1 MTSGRS
7 STRDPRRAAPL
18 AVLIAL
24 GAAVAACPDTLAAL
38 CPADTRQ
45 EGIYTV
51 VLTPDSGA
59 NECKITGDG
68 DGGSL
73 DASLFATNP
82 APTFS
87 AALCSSRFDDGGAR
101 VWLAIAAPQQRWSP
115 LGPGGTFTWST
126 ATTFVETHCSCPIY
140 VQEQIV
146 GRLLPAQ
153 DDGGT
158 DLGDAGLP
166 PLKGF
171 TAQVSD
177 MVDAG
182 GPAPDGGPCL
192 CNLPCTTNFDLT
204 ATKQ

>member
-1 MTSGRS
+1 MKSEQNRARS
-7 STRDPRRAAPL
+7 AAPL

-24 GAAVAACPDTLAAL
+24 GAATFACPDTLSAL
-38 CPADTRQ
+38 CPTDTRQ

-51 VLTPDSGA
+51 VMTRDSGA
-59 NECKITGDG
+59 NECKINSDG

-73 DASLFATNP
+73 DYPLFGTDAGSSSFT
-82 APTFS
+82 
-87 AALCSSRFDDGGAR
+87 AALCSSRLDDGGPA
-101 VWLAIAAPQQRWSP
+101 VWLARADPQKRSSL
-115 LGPGGTFTWST
+115 LGAGGTFLWHTE
-126 ATTFVETHCSCPIY
+126 TTFVDTYCRCPIY

-171 TAQVSD
+171 TAAVYD

-192 CNLPCTTNFDLT
+192 CNVPCTTTFTLD